1 MKVGDLVT
9 MKRHRNHLGIVTN
22 LGSDGGEAWI
32 TIKWFVGEI
41 EMFRFP
47 TELANHFEVIQ

>member
-22 LGSDGGEAWI
+22 LGSDGGDDWI
-32 TIKWFVGEI
+32 TIKWFKSKILHYSLKLEFFI
-41 EMFRFP
+41 
-47 TELANHFEVIQ
+47 